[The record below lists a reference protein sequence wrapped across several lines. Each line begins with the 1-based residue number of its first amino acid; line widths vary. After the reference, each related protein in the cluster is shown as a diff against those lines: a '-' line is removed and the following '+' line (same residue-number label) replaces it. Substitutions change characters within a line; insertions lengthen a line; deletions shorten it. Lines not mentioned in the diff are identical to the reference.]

1 MTKKLFVI
9 WYIEKLIMFMNTHS
23 NLLLVSLFVL
33 FGLDIQ
39 VNMFKISM
47 KVNFPPTMEP
57 PFSIN
62 LLTHLWRTFFISSLL
77 KNHNLDFLK
86 LVWNCHNA
94 QVLIFAK
101 DTKTFSTFLKVNYL
115 WFSGHM
121 L

>member
-1 MTKKLFVI
+1 
-9 WYIEKLIMFMNTHS
+9 
-23 NLLLVSLFVL
+23 
-33 FGLDIQ
+33 
-39 VNMFKISM
+39 
-47 KVNFPPTMEP
+47 MEP

-121 L
+121 LWLTLHGHILWSTRRKQTMLIHAILKTTKQPKGLQLYDCKLGNKMIKFDWILDE